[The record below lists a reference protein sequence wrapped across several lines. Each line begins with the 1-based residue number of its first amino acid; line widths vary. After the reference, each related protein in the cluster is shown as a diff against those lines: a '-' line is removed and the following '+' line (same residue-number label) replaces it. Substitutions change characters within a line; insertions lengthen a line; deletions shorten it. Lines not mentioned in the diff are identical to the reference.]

1 MDKKIALAADHAGYE
16 LKECIKHYLTDR
28 GFEVIDFGT
37 NSAESVDYPDF
48 AHKLGD
54 AIDKDEVLRG
64 IAICGTGNGISMALN
79 KHQKVRCALSWNKE
93 IAALGRQHNNANVL
107 ALPARFITEEEAMQV
122 VQTFLDTPFE
132 GGRHERRVNKIA
144 CW

>member
-16 LKECIKHYLTDR
+16 LKECIKHYLADR

-54 AIDKDEVLRG
+54 AIDKEEVQRG

-93 IAALGRQHNNANVL
+93 IAALGRQHNNANVV
-107 ALPARFITEEEAMQV
+107 ALPARFITEEEAKQV

-144 CW
+144 CR

>member
-16 LKECIKHYLTDR
+16 LKESIKHYLADR

-93 IAALGRQHNNANVL
+93 IAALGRQHNNANVV
-107 ALPARFITEEEAMQV
+107 ALPARFISEEEAKQV

>member
-16 LKECIKHYLTDR
+16 LKESIKHYLADR

-93 IAALGRQHNNANVL
+93 IAALGRQHNNANVV
-107 ALPARFITEEEAMQV
+107 ALPARFISEEEAKQV

-144 CW
+144 CR

>member
-16 LKECIKHYLTDR
+16 LKECIKQYLTDR
-28 GFEVIDFGT
+28 GFEVVDFGT
-37 NSAESVDYPDF
+37 SSAESVDYPDF
-48 AHKLGD
+48 AHKLGA

-93 IAALGRQHNNANVL
+93 IAALGRQHNNANVV
-107 ALPARFITEEEAMQV
+107 ALPARFITEEEAKQV

>member
-93 IAALGRQHNNANVL
+93 IAALGRQHNNANVV

>member
-16 LKECIKHYLTDR
+16 LKECIKQYLTDR

-54 AIDKDEVLRG
+54 AIDKEEVQRG

-93 IAALGRQHNNANVL
+93 IAALGRQHNNANVV
-107 ALPARFITEEEAMQV
+107 ALPARFITEEEAKQV